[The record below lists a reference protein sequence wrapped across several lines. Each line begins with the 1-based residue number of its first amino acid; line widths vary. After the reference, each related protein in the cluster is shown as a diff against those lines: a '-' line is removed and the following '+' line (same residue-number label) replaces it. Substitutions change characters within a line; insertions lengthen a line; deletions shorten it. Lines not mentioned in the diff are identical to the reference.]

1 MLQITSKLNKCH
13 EYVTK
18 RLYKEAEIE
27 IQNLNNE
34 FNSSLTKTELG

>member
-18 RLYKEAEIE
+18 GLFKEAELE
-27 IQNLNNE
+27 VQHLSVE
-34 FNSSLTKTELG
+34 FNSSSNKTEIG